1 MFQRM
6 LASAVFA
13 GFAAGLIAALLQ
25 FAFVQKYI
33 VLGELYE
40 SGTLTHFAG
49 GGDEMAVKG
58 PATADTA
65 GDGHVHTMA
74 ADGHDHGVAGVAPSG
89 QMRGVWTLMF
99 IVLAYVSY
107 AMVLVAGFGLAES
120 RGHRIG
126 PVQGLL
132 WGLAG
137 FAAFQLAPAMG
148 MAPEL
153 PGIAAA
159 ELTARQIWWW
169 GTAGATATAL
179 ALLAYVR
186 QPIAIAVAVAL
197 LAAPHIIGA
206 PELATFSGAAPPE
219 AAAAF
224 AARSLGIGLVIWAA
238 LGWVAGQLWSR
249 GTPG

>member
-6 LASAVFA
+6 LASALFA

-25 FAFVQKYI
+25 FSFVQKYI

-40 SGTLTHFAG
+40 SGTLTHFQG
-49 GGDEMAVKG
+49 VGSGGDHDASAQAA
-58 PATADTA
+58 PAE
-65 GDGHVHTMA
+65 A
-74 ADGHDHGVAGVAPSG
+74 ATDGHDHDHGVEG
-89 QMRGVWTLMF
+89 QEPTVLMRGLLTGLF

-107 AMVLVAGFGLAES
+107 AMMLVAGFGLAES
-120 RGHRIG
+120 RGHRVG
-126 PVQGLL
+126 PVEGLL

-137 FAAFQLAPAMG
+137 FAAFQMAPAMG
-148 MAPEL
+148 LSPEL

-159 ELTARQIWWW
+159 DLTARQIWWW

-179 ALLAYVR
+179 AMLAYVR
-186 QPIAIAVAVAL
+186 QPVAIAVAIIL

-206 PELATFSGAAPPE
+206 PELEAFSGTAPPE

-224 AARSLGIGLVIWAA
+224 AARSLGIGLVVWAA
-238 LGWVAGQLWSR
+238 LGWISGKLWAQSAIA
-249 GTPG
+249 

>member
-6 LASAVFA
+6 LASALFA

-25 FAFVQKYI
+25 FSFVQNYI

-40 SGTLTHFAG
+40 TGNLTHFAG
-49 GGDEMAVKG
+49 GPDSG
-58 PATADTA
+58 PDSDA
-65 GDGHVHTMA
+65 GTVGGTDDGHVHTMA
-74 ADGHDHGVAGVAPSG
+74 ADGHDHGAAGQDQTVLT
-89 QMRGVWTLMF
+89 RGLSTALF

-132 WGLAG
+132 WGIAG
-137 FAAFQLAPAMG
+137 FVAFQMAPAMG
-148 MAPEL
+148 LSPEL
-153 PGIAAA
+153 PGIPAAD
-159 ELTARQIWWW
+159 LTARQLWWW

-206 PELATFSGAAPPE
+206 PELAAFSGAAPPE

-224 AARSLGIGLVIWAA
+224 AARSLGIGLAVWAA
-238 LGWVAGQLWSR
+238 LGWIAGQFWSR
-249 GTPG
+249 GAAV

>member
-25 FAFVQKYI
+25 FSFVQKYI

-40 SGTLTHFAG
+40 TGTLTHFAG
-49 GGDEMAVKG
+49 GHYSG
-58 PATADTA
+58 ADTVEA
-65 GDGHVHTMA
+65 VDDGHVHTMA
-74 ADGHDHGVAGVAPSG
+74 EDGHDHAVAGEEPTVL
-89 QMRGVWTLMF
+89 MRGIWTVLF

-107 AMVLVAGFGLAES
+107 AMMLVAGFGLAES

-137 FAAFQLAPAMG
+137 FAAFQMAPAMG
-148 MAPEL
+148 LSPEL
-153 PGIAAA
+153 PGIPTAD
-159 ELTARQIWWW
+159 LTARQIWWW

-186 QPIAIAVAVAL
+186 QPIAIAVAFGLV
-197 LAAPHIIGA
+197 AAPHIIGA

-224 AARSLGIGLVIWAA
+224 AARSLGIGLAVWAA
-238 LGWVAGQLWSR
+238 LGWVAGHLWSR
-249 GTPG
+249 GEVV